1 MEQGIKKRGRKI
13 GKRFL
18 RFSRRAGEEGK
29 EHIRENFIDRISHVK
44 NVRLLILEWSLLVLA
59 IIMLSIT
66 QSFLYAESYAVT
78 TFTSGGTYSEAT
90 LGRVNSLNPLFA
102 TSSSEETLSRLMF
115 LTLSSVDYSGHI
127 GLGLADSIQ
136 TDESGTVW
144 AVRLRDGLKWS
155 DGEPI
160 TNEDVIYTVNTIQ
173 SPAVNSA
180 YASNLTGVT
189 VEESGEDLIFKL
201 STPYSNFSSAL
212 EFPILPSHIL
222 KDVAPN
228 LLLEDNFSTTPVT
241 SGPFTFKA
249 SQSIGSLGEKIVYL
263 SPNPD
268 YYEGAPLLDSFAVH
282 AYPTSEDIIAAINAG
297 AVTATAELLPT
308 DADKI
313 TSNSIYEKET
323 ALSSGVFI
331 FFNTTGQVFSSK
343 ELRKAVQQGIDMR
356 SLRAPVGDEADLDYP
371 LLSTQVDFDDFP
383 ELPEYDPETAKTT
396 IAGTGLG
403 IDETN
408 PIRLVTIDTGYFPAL
423 ADNLKFQLENLGFKV
438 ELEVLTPGQD
448 FLVNVIRPRNYDILL
463 YEIEL
468 GSDPDLF
475 AYYHSSQAKES
486 GLNLSNYNNTL
497 ASDALLAARRTMD
510 KSVRN
515 AKYQTFLKFW
525 VDDVPAIGVYQ
536 VNLSYYVNKNVRS
549 FSSDNR
555 LVTATDRF
563 EDVCHWAT
571 EKTSKNRTP

>member
-1 MEQGIKKRGRKI
+1 MEKGIKKRGQKI
-13 GKRFL
+13 VKRFSHL
-18 RFSRRAGEEGK
+18 SKRAGEEGR

-44 NVRLLILEWSLLVLA
+44 NVRLLILEWALLVLA

-66 QSFLYAESYAVT
+66 QAFLYAESYAVT
-78 TFTSGGTYSEAT
+78 TFTSGGIYSEAT

-102 TSSSEETLSRLMF
+102 TTSSEKTLSRLMF
-115 LTLSSVDYSGHI
+115 LTLSAVDYSGHI
-127 GLGLADSIQ
+127 GLGLADSIK
-136 TDESGTVW
+136 TDDTGTVW
-144 AVRLRDGLKWS
+144 TVALRDGLKWS

-160 TNEDVIYTVNTIQ
+160 TNQDVIYTIEMIQ
-173 SPAVNSA
+173 SPAVNSP
-180 YASNLTGVT
+180 YSSNLSGVK
-189 VEESGEDLIFKL
+189 VSESEGDLVFTL

-212 EFPILPSHIL
+212 EFPILPAHIL
-222 KDVAPN
+222 SDVAPN
-228 LLLEDNFSTTPVT
+228 LLLEDNFSTSPIT
-241 SGPFTFKA
+241 SGAFSYKA

-282 AYPTSEDIIAAINAG
+282 AYTTTDDIISALNAG
-297 AVTATAELLPT
+297 SVTATAELLPT

-313 TSNSIYEKET
+313 TSTSIYEKET
-323 ALSSGVFI
+323 ALNSGVFI
-331 FFNTTGQVFSSK
+331 FFNTSKVFGSK
-343 ELRKAVQQGIDMR
+343 ELRRAIQQGIDMR

-371 LLSTQVDFDDFP
+371 LLSTQVELNNLP
-383 ELPEYDPETAKTT
+383 ALPEYDPNTAKATIQIANFDHEKPINLTT
-396 IAGTGLG
+396 I
-403 IDETN
+403 N
-408 PIRLVTIDTGYFPAL
+408 TGYFPAL
-423 ADNLKFQLENLGFKV
+423 AENLKFQLENLGFKV
-438 ELEVLTPGQD
+438 EMNIMDPGQD

-475 AYYHSSQAKES
+475 AYYHSSQVKEN
-486 GLNLSNYNNTL
+486 GLNLSNYYSTI

-510 KSVRN
+510 VDVRN
-515 AKYQTFLKFW
+515 AKYLTFLKAW
-525 VDDVPAIGVYQ
+525 VEDVPAIGVYQ

-549 FSSDNR
+549 FSPENR

-563 EDVCHWAT
+563 EDVNLWAT

>member
-1 MEQGIKKRGRKI
+1 MEKGIKKRGHKI
-13 GKRFL
+13 VR
-18 RFSRRAGEEGK
+18 RVSRLSKRAGEEGK

-66 QSFLYAESYAVT
+66 QAFLYAESYAVT

-102 TSSSEETLSRLMF
+102 TTNSEKTLSRLMF

-127 GLGLADSIQ
+127 GLGLADSIK
-136 TDESGTVW
+136 TDDTGKVW
-144 AVRLRDGLKWS
+144 TVRLRSGLNWS

-173 SPAVNSA
+173 SPAVISPFS
-180 YASNLTGVT
+180 SNMAGVT
-189 VEESGEDLIFKL
+189 VSESDGDLVFTL
-201 STPYSNFSSAL
+201 STPYANFSSAL
-212 EFPILPSHIL
+212 EFPILPAHIL

-228 LLLEDNFSTTPVT
+228 LLLEDAFSSAPIT
-241 SGPFTFKA
+241 SGAFSFKA

-263 SPNPD
+263 SPNKD

-282 AYPTSEDIIAAINAG
+282 AYLDDDDIIDALNSG
-297 AVTATAELLPT
+297 SVTATADLLPT

-313 TSNSIYEKET
+313 TSSSIYEKQT
-323 ALSSGVFI
+323 ALNSGVFL
-331 FFNTTGQVFSSK
+331 FFNTTNSIFSNKS
-343 ELRKAVQQGIDMR
+343 LRKAVQQGIDMR

-371 LLSTQVDFDDFP
+371 FLSTQIDLKDLP
-383 ELPEYDPETAKTT
+383 ALPEYNPDSAKDVIKKANLDQSKSVRIAT
-396 IAGTGLG
+396 I
-403 IDETN
+403 N
-408 PIRLVTIDTGYFPAL
+408 TGYFPAL
-423 ADNLKFQLENLGFKV
+423 AENLKFQLENLGFNV
-438 ELEVLTPGQD
+438 TTDIMTPDQD

-475 AYYHSSQAKES
+475 AYYHSSQVTEN
-486 GLNLSNYNNTL
+486 GLNLSNYSNSF
-497 ASDALLAARRTMD
+497 ASDALLAARRTID
-510 KSVRN
+510 TTLRN
-515 AKYQTFLKFW
+515 AKYSTFLKFW
-525 VDDVPAIGVYQ
+525 VEDVPAIGIYQ
-536 VNLSYYVNKNVRS
+536 ANLSYFVNKNVRS
-549 FSSDNR
+549 FSPDNR
-555 LVTATDRF
+555 LVTPTDRF
-563 EDVCHWAT
+563 EDVILWAT